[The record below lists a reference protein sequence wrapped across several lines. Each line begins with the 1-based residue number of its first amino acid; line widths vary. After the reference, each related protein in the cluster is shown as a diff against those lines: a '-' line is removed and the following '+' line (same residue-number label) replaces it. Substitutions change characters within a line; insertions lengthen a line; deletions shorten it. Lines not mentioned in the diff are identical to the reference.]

1 MLIKQYAILL
11 RYWRTNTSYVDVM
24 KQLTTMFE
32 DNTDVVLI
40 IQITNEYVLLN
51 LHDLLLKFKA
61 DFLSRTAGL
70 CSTILNPGLLA
81 ILKQVC
87 NFHWHTLLSL
97 LSINTAPT
105 TSSGEFASAINF
117 SILLTT
123 YVATHSPERRATSWS
138 CSMMV
143 FGTSITG
150 TVSRLGVMM
159 DTHIYRMFNDHIQ
172 SASRRAN
179 PPGITDFV

>member
-40 IQITNEYVLLN
+40 IQITNEYVLLK
-51 LHDLLLKFKA
+51 LKFKA

-87 NFHWHTLLSL
+87 N
-97 LSINTAPT
+97 I
-105 TSSGEFASAINF
+105 IK
-117 SILLTT
+117 LT
-123 YVATHSPERRATSWS
+123 
-138 CSMMV
+138 
-143 FGTSITG
+143 
-150 TVSRLGVMM
+150 
-159 DTHIYRMFNDHIQ
+159 
-172 SASRRAN
+172 
-179 PPGITDFV
+179 